1 MGFFFGN
8 FSATKE
14 NVRHVHAKM
23 NKIGAKGSEETSAND
38 KANHKLF
45 N

>member
-38 KANHKLF
+38 KPVTNVF